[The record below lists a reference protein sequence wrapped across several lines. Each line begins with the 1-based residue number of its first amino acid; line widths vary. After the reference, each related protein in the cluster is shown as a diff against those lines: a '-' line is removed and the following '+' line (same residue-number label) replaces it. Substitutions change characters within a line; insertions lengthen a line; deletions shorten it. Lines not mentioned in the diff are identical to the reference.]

1 MKKKLLVATPYSG
14 YIHVTPELWLQL
26 QDCDVYTKGGGWSE
40 PTYSLGEQE
49 LETIVL
55 TIEELVNNQ
64 EVIDIKNISAENN
77 RLTRLVERLQ
87 SQLDALTVPPKTT
100 YSEVVLI

>member
-55 TIEELVNNQ
+55 TMEELVNNQ

-77 RLTRLVERLQ
+77 RLTRLVAQLQ
-87 SQLDALTVPPKTT
+87 TELDKLNSTKVTS
-100 YSEVVLI
+100 SEVVLI